1 MILRKKKCVKIFTHP
16 KVFSFFFNYF
26 FWKQFFFPDFFLLFC
41 KNYPDTTRVYVQ
53 NSQIRIPLSNI
64 EEKESKSTVRSPFF
78 RFTCMDSRARAWLRL
93 VDSNSSSFSWT
104 RRSISWRTLASSSW
118 LNVFL
123 ACSRSNATPRS
134 SSAAWSSAFSASA
147 RLLAFSRS
155 CAERSLLE
163 RPEIVDLNF
172 RHRK

>member
-1 MILRKKKCVKIFTHP
+1 MHNSFRIFDP
-16 KVFSFFFNYF
+16 
-26 FWKQFFFPDFFLLFC
+26 PPGFFLLFC
-41 KNYPDTTRVYVQ
+41 KNDHDTTRVYVQ

-123 ACSRSNATPRS
+123 ACSRSNATLRS

-155 CAERSLLE
+155 CAERSLFE
-163 RPEIVDLNF
+163 RPEMVDLNF